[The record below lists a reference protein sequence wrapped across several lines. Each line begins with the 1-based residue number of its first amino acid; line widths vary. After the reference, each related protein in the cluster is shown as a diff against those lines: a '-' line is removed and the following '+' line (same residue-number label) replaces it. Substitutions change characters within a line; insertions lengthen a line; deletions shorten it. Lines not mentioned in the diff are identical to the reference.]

1 MTSAKYSQ
9 SIESLVVDTAV
20 GNSGEIN
27 YGDFEKGMVSIPAGS
42 SLTTLTWHSSVTGAN
57 RNGTYL
63 PAFSSA
69 AVPAAVTQTVSAGK
83 SYPIP
88 VDLFGARFLKI
99 TGNAAGVVGVT
110 LKD

>member
-1 MTSAKYSQ
+1 MTSAKYSL
-9 SIESLVVDTAV
+9 SIESLAVGTAV
-20 GNSGEIN
+20 GDSGEIG
-27 YGDFEKGMVSIPAGS
+27 YGDFEKGMVSVPAGS
-42 SLTTLTWHSSVTGAN
+42 SLTLLTWHSSVTGDP
-57 RNGTYL
+57 NGTYL

-69 AVPAAVTQTVSAGK
+69 AVPAAITQTVSAGK

-99 TGNAAGVVGVT
+99 TGNATGVVGVT

>member
-1 MTSAKYSQ
+1 MTTAKYSV
-9 SIESLVVDTAV
+9 STPALTVDTAV
-20 GNSGEIN
+20 GNSGVIN
-27 YGDFEKGMVSIPAGS
+27 YGDFEKGMVLVPSGS
-42 SLTTLTWHSSVTGAN
+42 SLTTLTWHTSETEG
-57 RNGTYL
+57 GTYV
-63 PAFSSA
+63 PAYSSA

-88 VDLFGARFLKI
+88 SDLNGARFLKI